1 MNIIFFGTPEIAL
14 PILTT
19 LHDHYSI
26 KLVVCKPD
34 KPQNRGQ
41 KLISPPTKEFA
52 LKYNIPYYQPNK
64 LKNNE
69 DAYQLFKKIN
79 PDYLIVVAYGLILP
93 ESILKLPKK
102 APINIHF
109 SLLPKYRGAAPVNW
123 AIINGEKYTG
133 VTTMLMNNSLDGGDI
148 LLQRSMLIE
157 KKTAPEVCNE
167 LAFLGAKLV
176 IKTIDNFSS
185 IKAKKQNEKKVS
197 YAPILKKEDGLIDW
211 NKKAIQIERM
221 IRGLLNW
228 PAAYTYLHNRL
239 IKFYEAFAVNDIEV
253 GRKDQEPGKIIKVSK
268 DSFYVTTGEDLLQV
282 LKLQIEGK
290 RILTTSEFLRGNKLQ
305 VGDCFSSKNL
315 D

>member
-14 PILTT
+14 PILST
-19 LHDHYSI
+19 LHEHYSVTLI
-26 KLVVCKPD
+26 VCKPD

-41 KLISPPTKEFA
+41 KIIYPPTKAFA
-52 LKYNIPYYQPNK
+52 LKYNIPYYQPSK

-69 DAYQLFKKIN
+69 DAYQLLKKIN
-79 PDYLIVVAYGLILP
+79 PDYLITVAYGLILP
-93 ESILKLPKK
+93 EAILKLPKK
-102 APINIHF
+102 APINVHF

-148 LLQRSMLIE
+148 LLQSSMLIE

-167 LAFLGAKLV
+167 LAFLGAELT
-176 IKTIDNFSS
+176 IKTIDKFSC
-185 IKAKKQNEKKVS
+185 IKAKKQNEKKAS

-211 NKKAIQIERM
+211 NKNAILIERM

-228 PAAYTYLHNRL
+228 PTAYTYLHNRL
-239 IKFYEAFAVNDIEV
+239 IKFYEASAVNDIGV
-253 GRKDQEPGKIIKVSK
+253 DKKNQKPGKIVKINK
-268 DSFYVTTGEDLLQV
+268 DSFYVATGMGLLEV

-290 RILTTSEFLRGNKLQ
+290 RILTSSEFLRGNKLRE
-305 VGDCFSSKNL
+305 GDCFSSKYL